1 MNGNG
6 FRGWV
11 SVGSSLNTFV
21 NNLEGS
27 TNGGIDYFFYILDAT
42 MGGLAGIGK
51 GREITQGDLEGIGME
66 NCNWER
72 GCRQVFFVQRK
83 NRSLKDRREI
93 WERARSERDL
103 ELISPNQR

>member
-27 TNGGIDYFFYILDAT
+27 TNGGIDYFFLYT
-42 MGGLAGIGK
+42 
-51 GREITQGDLEGIGME
+51 
-66 NCNWER
+66 
-72 GCRQVFFVQRK
+72 
-83 NRSLKDRREI
+83 
-93 WERARSERDL
+93 
-103 ELISPNQR
+103 